1 MWICKSCQSSDV
13 EVRAWVNPNNNQVK
27 DIQIDTYWDNPGV
40 TWCNSCDGR
49 SCLEYIECLT

>member
-27 DIQIDTYWDNPGV
+27 DIQIDTYWDNPEV
-40 TWCNSCDGR
+40 TWCNSCDDR
-49 SCLEYIECLT
+49 SGLE